1 MKAAT
6 MIRTTLCVIL
16 ILALG
21 FGISTVLNRRASELR
36 LKDSA
41 SHPLAQSQTHDA
53 GLEDEK
59 LKRARV
65 SETYGQLPLSFE
77 VNQGQ
82 ADARVKFQSRGSGY
96 SLFLTD
102 TEAVL
107 SLSRPEPDK
116 DKGEAA
122 RRRAVL
128 RMRPVG
134 ANPQPQIKG
143 VKELPGKTNYYIGN
157 DPEKWRTAIKT
168 YERVEYESVYDGVDM
183 AYYGNQRQLE
193 YDFIVAPGAR
203 PSIIELD
210 FDGADGLEI
219 NDKGD
224 LVIAVGDAEVVQS
237 APVIYQLIG
246 AEKRTVTGRYALRA
260 KGRVGFEIDAY
271 DSSKTLVIDP
281 TINYAT
287 YIGGDGFDW
296 AWGMAID
303 TQGTIYV
310 TGEAGSGVMF
320 PTAGNGDTTHNMMAD
335 VFVSKII
342 PNTNLPRAQQLSY
355 STYIGSSNNERGV
368 DVALDSTQTLAFVVG
383 YTSSTNFPIVGN
395 NVFDNSY
402 NGGQDAF
409 VAKLT
414 STGALTWSTFLGG
427 TGSDTGASIA
437 VDSQGI
443 AFVTGYTAATGAAA
457 TNYQQTNNAFDTS
470 HNGGLDV
477 FVTKMNANGGRTW
490 STFIGGGG
498 DDYVTDISLEGGTV
512 PYITGWAHDAGTDY
526 PTTMGAFDTTHNGSS
541 DVFVTK
547 LNAMGNSLTYST
559 FFGTPEREESNA
571 MFLSTGGVVTFTG
584 FTMSNNFPTTGNTY
598 DSTSNG
604 GTYGDVFVTQ
614 LNTSNNNLAFSTYL
628 GGNGSETSQDIAVD
642 SAGVIYVAGGT
653 ESTNFPT
660 VSAIQ
665 SAHGGGFDM
674 FLAKLNP
681 ALQGNSILVFST
693 YLGGTGH
700 DVSTG
705 MVLDSMAQI
714 YLCGFSWGG
723 MGVNSMG
730 NNNITMGAHDTSF
743 NPNPVGAPS
752 DAVVIKLTP

>member
-1 MKAAT
+1 MRATT

-21 FGISTVLNRRASELR
+21 FSLSTVLNRRASELR
-36 LKDSA
+36 LNGSA
-41 SHPLAQSQTHDA
+41 SHPLQQSQTDDA

-82 ADARVKFQSRGSGY
+82 ADSRVKFQSRGSGY

-134 ANPQPQIKG
+134 ANPQPQVKG
-143 VKELPGKTNYYIGN
+143 VKELPGKTNYFIGN

-168 YERVEYESVYDGVDM
+168 YERVEYESVYNGVDM

-193 YDFIVAPGAR
+193 YDFIVAPGAK
-203 PSIIELD
+203 PSTIELD

-224 LVIAVGDAEVVQS
+224 LIIAVGDTEVVQS

-246 AEKRTVTGRYALRA
+246 AERRTVTGRYALRA
-260 KGRVGFEIDAY
+260 KGRVGFEIDVY

-287 YIGGDGFDW
+287 YLGGNGFDW
-296 AWGMAID
+296 AWGIAID
-303 TQGTIYV
+303 SQGTVFV
-310 TGEAGSGVMF
+310 TGEAGAGF
-320 PTAGNGDTTHNMMAD
+320 PTRGNSIFDNSQNGMAD
-335 VFVSKII
+335 VFVSKLT
-342 PNTNLPRAQQLSY
+342 PNLNVPAMQQLVY
-355 STYIGSSNNERGV
+355 STYLGGADNDRGV
-368 DVALDSTQTLAFVVG
+368 DIALDSTQALAYVVG
-383 YTSSTNFPIVGN
+383 YTSSNAFPIVGN
-395 NVFDNSY
+395 NVFDNSH
-402 NGGQDAF
+402 NGVQDAF

-414 STGALTWSTFLGG
+414 SGGDLTWSTYMGG
-427 TGSDTGASIA
+427 SGSDTGASIA

-443 AFVTGYTAATGAAA
+443 SFVTGYTADAA
-457 TNYQQTNNAFDTS
+457 TDYPQTTGDTT

-477 FVTKMNANGGRTW
+477 FVTKLNANGGRTW

-498 DDYVTDISLEGGTV
+498 DDYVTDIALEGGTV
-512 PYITGWAHDAGTDY
+512 PYITGWTYDAATDY
-526 PTTMGAFDTTHNGSS
+526 PTTMGAYDTTHNGSS

-547 LNAMGNSLTYST
+547 LHSTGNSLTYST
-559 FFGTPEREESNA
+559 FIGSSDREESNA

-584 FTMSNNFPTTGNTY
+584 FTMSGNFPTTANTY
-598 DSTSNG
+598 DAMING
-604 GTYGDVFVTQ
+604 GTYGDVFVAQ
-614 LNTSNNNLAFSTYL
+614 LNTSNPPNSALAFSTFL
-628 GGNGSETSQDIAVD
+628 GGSGSETSQDIAVD
-642 SAGVIYVAGGT
+642 SAGFIYVAGGT
-653 ESTNFPT
+653 ESVNFPV

-665 SAHGGGFDM
+665 NTNGGGFDM

-681 ALQGNSILVFST
+681 TLQGNNILVFST
-693 YLGGTGH
+693 YLGGSSH

-705 MVLDSMAQI
+705 MVLDSVAQV

-723 MGVNSMG
+723 MG
-730 NNNITMGAHDTSF
+730 NNIITQGAHDTTF
-743 NPNPVGAPS
+743 NMMGGPS
-752 DAVVIKLTP
+752 DAVIIKLTP

>member
-1 MKAAT
+1 MKATT

-21 FGISTVLNRRASELR
+21 FSLSTVLNRRASELR
-36 LKDSA
+36 QKDSA
-41 SHPLAQSQTHDA
+41 SHQLEQNQTHDGA
-53 GLEDEK
+53 FEDEK
-59 LKRARV
+59 LKRAKV

-107 SLSRPEPDK
+107 SLSKPEPDK
-116 DKGEAA
+116 NKDEAA
-122 RRRAVL
+122 RSRAVL

-143 VKELPGKTNYYIGN
+143 LKELPGKTNYFIGN
-157 DPEKWRTAIKT
+157 DPAQWRTAIKT
-168 YERVEYESVYDGVDM
+168 YERVEYENVYNGVDM

-193 YDFIVAPGAR
+193 YDFIVAPGAK
-203 PSIIELD
+203 PSIVELD

-224 LVIAVGDAEVVQS
+224 LIIAVGDAEVVQS

-246 AEKRTVTGRYALRA
+246 TEKRTVAGRYTLRA

-287 YIGGDGFDW
+287 YIGGNTFDW

-303 TQGTIYV
+303 SQGAIFV
-310 TGEAGSGVMF
+310 TGETGGNF
-320 PTAGNGDTTHNMMAD
+320 PTAGNGDTSHNMMAD
-335 VFVSKII
+335 AFVSKLS
-342 PNTNLPRAQQLSY
+342 PSAMQQLVY
-355 STYIGSSNNERGV
+355 STYIGGNNNDRGV
-368 DVALDSTQTLAFVVG
+368 DIALDSTQTLAYLIG
-383 YTSSTNFPIVGN
+383 YTSSGNFPTPSN
-395 NVFDNSY
+395 NVFDNAH

-414 STGALTWSTFLGG
+414 STGGLTWSTFLGG
-427 TGSDTGASIA
+427 SGSDTGASIA
-437 VDSQGI
+437 VDSQGLS
-443 AFVTGYTAATGAAA
+443 FVTGYTAAAV
-457 TNYQQTNNAFDTS
+457 TNYSQTMGAFDTS

-477 FVTKMNANGGRTW
+477 FVTKLNSNGGRTW

-498 DDYVTDISLEGGTV
+498 DDYVTDIALEGGTIA
-512 PYITGWAHDAGTDY
+512 YITGWTYDHAMNDY
-526 PTTMGAFDTTHNGSS
+526 PTTAGAYDTTHAGSS
-541 DVFVTK
+541 DAFVSK
-547 LNAMGNSLTYST
+547 LSANGSQLSYST
-559 FFGTPEREESNA
+559 YIGAGDREESNA

-584 FTMSNNFPTTGNTY
+584 FTMSNNFPTTNNTY
-598 DSTSNG
+598 DNMSNG
-604 GTYGDVFVTQ
+604 GTYGDVFVAQ
-614 LNTSNNNLAFSTYL
+614 LNTSNPANSALTFSTYL

-653 ESTNFPT
+653 ESTNFPIA
-660 VSAIQ
+660 SAIQ
-665 SAHGGGFDM
+665 SMHGGGFDM

-681 ALQGNSILVFST
+681 ALQGNNILVFST
-693 YLGGTGH
+693 YLGGSSH

-705 MVLDSMAQI
+705 MALDSVAQI

-723 MGVNSMG
+723 MGTNSMG
-730 NNNITMGAHDTSF
+730 NNHITMGAHDTSF
-743 NPNPVGAPS
+743 NQNPIGGPS

>member
-1 MKAAT
+1 

-16 ILALG
+16 ILAIG
-21 FGISTVLNRRASELR
+21 FSISTVLNRRASEPR

-41 SHPLAQSQTHDA
+41 SHPLRQSQTDDA
-53 GLEDEK
+53 VLEDEK
-59 LKRARV
+59 LKRAKV
-65 SETYGQLPLSFE
+65 SESYGQLPLSFE

-107 SLSRPEPDK
+107 SLSKPEPDK

-157 DPEKWRTAIKT
+157 DPEKWRTAIQT
-168 YERVEYESVYDGVDM
+168 YERVEYESVYPGVDM

-246 AEKRTVTGRYALRA
+246 AERRTVTGRYALRE

-287 YIGGDGFDW
+287 YLGGSGFDW

-303 TQGTIYV
+303 SQGTVFV
-310 TGEAGSGVMF
+310 TGEAG
-320 PTAGNGDTTHNMMAD
+320 AGFTTKGASIFDSSHNGMAD
-335 VFVSKII
+335 VFVSKLT
-342 PNTNLPRAQQLSY
+342 PNLNVPSMQQLVY
-355 STYIGSSNNERGV
+355 STYLGGADNDRGV
-368 DVALDSTQTLAFVVG
+368 DVALDSGQTLAFVIG
-383 YTSSTNFPIVGN
+383 YTSSNNFPTMGN
-395 NVFDNSY
+395 MIYDASH

-414 STGALTWSTFLGG
+414 LNGGLTWSTYLGG
-427 TGSDTGASIA
+427 SGNDTGASIA

-457 TNYQQTNNAFDTS
+457 TDYQQTTGDTT

-477 FVTKMNANGGRTW
+477 FVTKMTANGGRTW
-490 STFIGGGG
+490 STFIGGGA
-498 DDYVTDISLEGGTV
+498 DDYVTDIALEGGTV
-512 PYITGWAHDAGTDY
+512 PYITGWAYDAATDY
-526 PTTMGAFDTTHNGSS
+526 PTTVGAYDTTHNGSS
-541 DVFVTK
+541 DAFVTK
-547 LNAMGNSLTYST
+547 LSANGSTINYST
-559 FFGTPEREESNA
+559 FIGSTDREESNA

-584 FTMSNNFPTTGNTY
+584 FTMSNNFPTTANTF
-598 DSTSNG
+598 SNSLSG
-604 GTYGDVFVTQ
+604 GTYGDVFVAQ
-614 LNTSNNNLAFSTYL
+614 VNTSNPANRALTFSTYL

-642 SAGVIYVAGGT
+642 SAGFIYVAGGT
-653 ESTNFPT
+653 ESTNFP
-660 VSAIQ
+660 VASAIQ
-665 SAHGGGFDM
+665 SMHGGGFDM
-674 FLAKLNP
+674 FLTKLNP
-681 ALQGNSILVFST
+681 AAQGNNILVFST
-693 YLGGTGH
+693 YLGGSSH

-705 MVLDSMAQI
+705 MVLDSVAQV

-723 MGVNSMG
+723 MGG
-730 NNNITMGAHDTSF
+730 NIITMGAHDTSF
-743 NPNPVGAPS
+743 NTNPMGGPS
-752 DAVVIKLTP
+752 DAVIIKLTP